1 MRETMWAAV
10 YHGLHDLRLERRPVP
25 ELQDPRDA
33 IVRVTRSAICTS
45 DLHILAGAVP
55 RAVPGTILGHEFVG
69 QVVKVGAA
77 IHTLKPGDRVA
88 ANCETFCGDCF
99 FCRRGYVNNC
109 VHGGWELG
117 CRIDGGQA
125 EYVRV
130 PFADTGLTL
139 IPSGV
144 SYEQALFVGDILSSG
159 WFGAEL
165 LELRPGDTVAV
176 IGAGP
181 VGLCAMACAR
191 LLGAGTIIAA
201 DIDPHR
207 LQVARDNGLADV
219 FCNPQ
224 REDLESVVL
233 RHTGGR
239 GADGVIE
246 AAGGPQTF
254 ETAWR
259 IARPNAVVAL
269 VAMYEEDQNLPLPRM
284 YGKNLIFKTG
294 GVDACHCKEL
304 LDRIANRQLN
314 TDFLIT
320 HSGSLQQIEEGYALF
335 ASRRDHCLK
344 WMLNLDI

>member
-1 MRETMWAAV
+1 MEQTMWAAV
-10 YHGLHDLRLERRPVP
+10 YRGLHDLRLERRPVP
-25 ELQDPRDA
+25 ALRDPRDA

-69 QVVKVGAA
+69 EVVETGAA
-77 IHTLKPGDRVA
+77 IQNLRPGDRVA
-88 ANCETFCGDCF
+88 ANCETFCGECF

-109 VHGGWELG
+109 IHGGWELG

-130 PFADTGLTL
+130 PFADTGLTT
-139 IPSGV
+139 IPPSV

-165 LELRPGDTVAV
+165 LEIRPGDTVAV

-181 VGLCAMACAR
+181 VGLCAMACVR
-191 LLGAGTIIAA
+191 LMGAGTVIAA

-207 LQVARDNGLADV
+207 LQTARDNGLADV
-219 FCNPQ
+219 CCDPR
-224 REDLESVVL
+224 REDLEGLVRL
-233 RHTGGR
+233 HTGDR

-246 AAGGPQTF
+246 AAGGPDTF

-259 IARPNAVVAL
+259 VARPNAVVAL
-269 VAMYEEDQNLPLPRM
+269 VAMYEEDQILPLPRM

-294 GVDACHCKEL
+294 GVDARHCKEL
-304 LDRIANRQLN
+304 LDRIASRQLN

-320 HSGSLQQIEEGYALF
+320 HTGPLRQILEGYDTF
-335 ASRRDHCLK
+335 GNRRDRCLK
-344 WMLNLDI
+344 WMVNLEI